1 MQIEIVDH
9 TYSEWGF
16 ISTSSKK
23 DYYYKG
29 EEIIQEYN
37 NINPLDL
44 KLITGDI
51 INNKGEIII
60 QSEYRS
66 VNNQIPG
73 ILIIDGKTYG
83 CLSEGRKR
91 MFYKFIP
98 DNKKLPHFLVPYEE
112 KNVSFNKKKYNKY
125 VFIHFNEWQEKH
137 PTGIITN
144 QIGKVNNI
152 EAYFEYAVC
161 CKGLNLS
168 LQKFTRD
175 TKNKL
180 EKYQKNQENL
190 INDIIKNNSSL
201 SKERYEKRT
210 NDKLKNNIFT
220 IDPVGTCDYDDAI
233 GIQKHDTYT
242 IISIYIANVPII
254 IDYLDLWSSFTQS
267 VSTIYLPN
275 GKKNMIPALL
285 ADNFCSLKE
294 GKERFAYTMDIKLY
308 NNPNKKYEINLLTT
322 LITVQKNYIY
332 EEPNLLNGI
341 LYKELF
347 VLTQLLQKQNPLL
360 SSINDSHDVVS
371 YYMILMNYECSKR
384 MLEKKIGIYR
394 ITSNNDNDNDNQ
406 QLIETDARVKKENN
420 INQAEQLQL
429 PSPIKNFI
437 KGWNC
442 NIRGY
447 YCNSNDIIVNEKEE
461 NKVLRHTLIGEG
473 LDIYTHITSPIRR
486 MVDLVNLIV
495 LQLSD
500 NDNTLGMGISKNA
513 ELFAK
518 KWISQIDYINRASKN
533 IKKVQSNCL
542 LLNELSQNA
551 LKSTNSDDIV
561 YDGYVIG
568 DYIIDQN
575 KEKKYNVYI
584 PSLKSVFPVLIN
596 NNNNNSEI
604 CIYTKYKFI
613 IKLFVDE
620 NNYKRKIRLQKV

>member
-29 EEIIQEYN
+29 EETIQEYN
-37 NINPLDL
+37 NINPLIL

-125 VFIHFNEWQEKH
+125 VFIHFNAWQEKH

-210 NDKLKNNIFT
+210 NDKLKNNIIT

-233 GIQKHDTYT
+233 GFQKHDTYT

-275 GKKNMIPALL
+275 GKKNMIPTLL

-341 LYKELF
+341 LYKE
-347 VLTQLLQKQNPLL
+347 
-360 SSINDSHDVVS
+360 
-371 YYMILMNYECSKR
+371 
-384 MLEKKIGIYR
+384 
-394 ITSNNDNDNDNQ
+394 
-406 QLIETDARVKKENN
+406 
-420 INQAEQLQL
+420 
-429 PSPIKNFI
+429 
-437 KGWNC
+437 
-442 NIRGY
+442 
-447 YCNSNDIIVNEKEE
+447 
-461 NKVLRHTLIGEG
+461 
-473 LDIYTHITSPIRR
+473 
-486 MVDLVNLIV
+486 
-495 LQLSD
+495 
-500 NDNTLGMGISKNA
+500 
-513 ELFAK
+513 
-518 KWISQIDYINRASKN
+518 
-533 IKKVQSNCL
+533 
-542 LLNELSQNA
+542 
-551 LKSTNSDDIV
+551 
-561 YDGYVIG
+561 
-568 DYIIDQN
+568 
-575 KEKKYNVYI
+575 
-584 PSLKSVFPVLIN
+584 
-596 NNNNNSEI
+596 
-604 CIYTKYKFI
+604 
-613 IKLFVDE
+613 
-620 NNYKRKIRLQKV
+620 